1 MMDENGII
9 ALIGRNIA
17 QYRRRA
23 GFTQEQLAEQVG
35 VTPAFISRVECGK
48 KSMKISTLIAVAQAL
63 QVSVDALVS
72 EPSNDAVLA
81 NIHKLLAGV
90 PDAYLE
96 SVEAIARLC
105 IERFEPKKP
114 SSK

>member
-1 MMDENGII
+1 MDENGIV
-9 ALIGRNIA
+9 ALIGSNIA
-17 QYRRRA
+17 QYRRRS
-23 GFTQEQLAEQVG
+23 GLTQEQLAEQIG

-48 KSMKISTLIAVAQAL
+48 KSMKISTLVSVAQVL

-72 EPSNDAVLA
+72 ESANDGVVA
-81 NIHKLLAGV
+81 NIHKLLSGV

-105 IERFEPKKP
+105 IERFEPKQP
-114 SSK
+114 